1 MIKTIGIFLIAAVIL
16 WIEVPPLLEKKY
28 KKELFVF
35 LILLAIGVGLSIT
48 LFGFKKPIPNP
59 FDLLT
64 FIFKPLNDFIS
75 YLLK

>member
-35 LILLAIGVGLSIT
+35 LILLAVGVGLSIT
-48 LFGFKKPIPNP
+48 LFGFEKSIPNP

-64 FIFKPLNDFIS
+64 FIFKPLNDLIS
-75 YLLK
+75 LLLK

>member
-16 WIEVPPLLEKKY
+16 WIEVPSLLEKKY

-35 LILLAIGVGLSIT
+35 LILLAIGVSLSIT
-48 LFGFKKPIPNP
+48 LFVFEKTIPNP

-64 FIFKPLNDFIS
+64 IIFKPLNDFLS
-75 YLLK
+75 LFLK

>member
-1 MIKTIGIFLIAAVIL
+1 MIKAIGIFLIAAVIL
-16 WIEVPPLLEKKY
+16 WIEVPSLLEKKY

-48 LFGFKKPIPNP
+48 LFVFEKTIPNP

-64 FIFKPLNDFIS
+64 IIFKPLNDFLS
-75 YLLK
+75 LFLK